1 METPAPLRLKD
12 ALALLEGEAPVSVRY
27 VKANRRTGE
36 AGAFGTLPAA
46 RIGRGKKARTATLR
60 AATPA
65 EEAALAAAEV
75 AAGIA
80 PPELLPVPNP
90 KNPNHYA
97 NATRN
102 LVDTRTGKL
111 VKVHIYL
118 IVAVQGRK
126 VII

>member
-1 METPAPLRLKD
+1 METPAPIRLKD
-12 ALALLEGEAPVSVRY
+12 ALTLLEGEVPVAVRY

-36 AGAFGTLPAA
+36 AGEFGTLPAA
-46 RIGRGKKARTATLR
+46 RIGRGSRVRVAELR
-60 AATPA
+60 AATAA
-65 EEAALAAAEV
+65 EQAAAPAV
-75 AAGIA
+75 AVERA
-80 PPELLPVPNP
+80 PVPHP
-90 KNPNHYA
+90 KNPQHFA

-118 IVAVQGRK
+118 LVAVQGRK

>member
-1 METPAPLRLKD
+1 METPAPLRLQD
-12 ALALLEGEAPVSVRY
+12 ALALLEGEAPVAVRF

-36 AGAFGTLPAA
+36 AGAFGTLAAA
-46 RIGRGKKARTATLR
+46 RIGRGKRTRTALLR

-65 EEAALAAAEV
+65 EEEAVTAAE
-75 AAGIA
+75 AGAGIA
-80 PPELLPVPNP
+80 PPAQLPVPRNP
-90 KNPNHYA
+90 HHYE

>member
-1 METPAPLRLKD
+1 METPAPIRLKE
-12 ALALLEGEAPVSVRY
+12 ALALLEGEAPVSVRF

-36 AGAFGTLPAA
+36 AGAFGLLPAA
-46 RIGRGKKARTATLR
+46 RIGRGKRTRTATLR

-65 EEAALAAAEV
+65 EEQALGATEAAARV
-75 AAGIA
+75 AS
-80 PPELLPVPNP
+80 PEQLPVPNP
-90 KNPNHYA
+90 KNPNHYE

-118 IVAVQGRK
+118 IVAVLGRK

>member
-1 METPAPLRLKD
+1 MQTPAPIRLKD
-12 ALALLEGEAPVSVRY
+12 ALALLEGEAPVAVRY
-27 VKANRRTGE
+27 VKANRRTKE

-46 RIGRGKKARTATLR
+46 RLGRGTRIKEAELR
-60 AATPA
+60 APTGA
-65 EEAALAAAEV
+65 EQAAVGAPAAELV
-75 AAGIA
+75 
-80 PPELLPVPNP
+80 PVPAP
-90 KNPNHYA
+90 KNPHHYA

-102 LVDTRTGKL
+102 LVDTRTGNL

>member
-12 ALALLEGEAPVSVRY
+12 ALALLEGEAPVSVRF

-46 RIGRGKKARTATLR
+46 RIGRGKRIKTATFRLT
-60 AATPA
+60 TP
-65 EEAALAAAEV
+65 EEDA
-75 AAGIA
+75 AAGIDESQV
-80 PPELLPVPNP
+80 PLPLPRNP
-90 KNPNHYA
+90 HHWT

-126 VII
+126 IFL